1 MISVV
6 LRSGETAAYET
17 NRSRAAVRV
26 IACASGKAGVVQPS
40 IGVAL
45 IATSKSRHAVGP
57 GVVVTVSPKH
67 PLSLG
72 SVYAVVGPH
81 STPVG
86 WLPDHRIVHGDAL
99 TILLA
104 VMPPNA
110 ISPAA

>member
-17 NRSRAAVRV
+17 NRSQAAVRV
-26 IACASGKAGVVQPS
+26 NACASGKAGVVQPS

-72 SVYAVVGPH
+72 SVYAE
-81 STPVG
+81 T
-86 WLPDHRIVHGDAL
+86 
-99 TILLA
+99 LA
-104 VMPPNA
+104 TAPSVA
-110 ISPAA
+110 PAFTRREVS